1 MRFHV
6 LGLPHTVSSKEFN
19 ACAYTQKVVKFCKMM
34 SARGHYIIH
43 YGHEDSD
50 VICNEHVSVIANED
64 WKIAYGD
71 YDWRKNFFKFDVED
85 HAYKTFYKNAI
96 EEVGKRKQPLDFILP
111 FWGAGV
117 RPICDAHTDMICV
130 EPGIG
135 YAGGHWARWKIFE
148 SYAIYHAYCGMGN
161 VGHCNQDWYEVVIP
175 NYFDLEDFDY
185 SEEKDDYFLFLGRVF
200 SGKGIDIAIQ
210 MTEKIG
216 AKLIVAGQNP
226 DNMTFP
232 DHVEYI
238 GYADVETRKK
248 LLSRAKGFIIGSMYV
263 EPFGGVQVEALLSG
277 TPTITTDWGSFTENN
292 IQGVTGYR
300 CRTFEDFVNAGKNI
314 DKINPADCRKFAE
327 KFSLENVALMY
338 EKYFQDVLNVH
349 IGKGWYHI
357 ENDVANCDQHD
368 DYELEKS
375 YWNDCTNTFDE
386 DLKHYTYAK
395 YMGLTQNGYSF
406 DVGGKSILDI
416 GGGPAS
422 ILLKTT
428 NLKKGKVIDPIEY
441 PKWTIER
448 YNSKN
453 IDVLVDIGENVNE
466 EGWDEVWIYN
476 CLQHVID
483 PQKIIE
489 NAKKSAKV
497 LRIFEWINIPPHDGH
512 PHCLTKENL
521 DTWIG
526 GSGNTIQLSESSCY
540 GECYYGE
547 FSFECDNYD
556 KIFNKLESEDIFF
569 TVIGAMDGVNHDNT
583 FKYAFKNKHWKGL
596 LIEPMKDYFEKLKEN
611 YERREN
617 LIFEN
622 VAISDSEGY
631 EYMFRIP
638 SELVESGEVPP
649 WSDGIS
655 TFYPEKN
662 VMKEEHLISRA
673 VKEPVLCTTFENISN
688 KHSIEKIDVLQ
699 IDVEGCDSNVFWQI
713 WNLNYRPK
721 LIIIEIVNMQS
732 EEKNSIENVLKN
744 NLYTLSYIGG
754 DLVAICKN

>member
-50 VICNEHVSVIANED
+50 VICNEHVSVITNED

-85 HAYKTFYKNAI
+85 HAYKTFYKNGI

-111 FWGAGV
+111 FWGSGV
-117 RPICDAHTDMICV
+117 RPICDAHPDMICV

-148 SYAIYHAYCGMGN
+148 SYAIYHAYCGMEN
-161 VGHCNQDWYEVVIP
+161 VGTCRQDWYEVVIP
-175 NYFDLEDFDY
+175 NYFDLDDFDY
-185 SEEKDDYFLFLGRVF
+185 SEKKDDYFLFLGRVF
-200 SGKGIDIAIQ
+200 SGKGIDIAVQ

-238 GYADVETRKK
+238 GYADVETRRK

-300 CRTFEDFVNAGKNI
+300 CRTFGDFVNAGKNI
-314 DKINPADCRKFAE
+314 DKIKPSDCRKFAE
-327 KFSLENVALMY
+327 KFSLKNVALMY

-349 IGKGWYHI
+349 TGKGWYHI
-357 ENDVANCDQHD
+357 ENDLKVGKYD
-368 DYELEKS
+368 EF
-375 YWNDCTNTFDE
+375 FD
-386 DLKHYTYAK
+386 
-395 YMGLTQNGYSF
+395 
-406 DVGGKSILDI
+406 
-416 GGGPAS
+416 
-422 ILLKTT
+422 
-428 NLKKGKVIDPIEY
+428 
-441 PKWTIER
+441 
-448 YNSKN
+448 
-453 IDVLVDIGENVNE
+453 
-466 EGWDEVWIYN
+466 
-476 CLQHVID
+476 
-483 PQKIIE
+483 
-489 NAKKSAKV
+489 
-497 LRIFEWINIPPHDGH
+497 
-512 PHCLTKENL
+512 
-521 DTWIG
+521 
-526 GSGNTIQLSESSCY
+526 
-540 GECYYGE
+540 
-547 FSFECDNYD
+547 
-556 KIFNKLESEDIFF
+556 KLESEDIFF
-569 TVIGAMDGVNHDNT
+569 TIVGAMDGVNHDNT

-611 YERREN
+611 YEHREN

-662 VMKEEHLISRA
+662 VMKEEHLISKA

-732 EEKNSIENVLKN
+732 KEKNKIEKTLKN
-744 NLYTLSYIGG
+744 NSYTLSYVG
-754 DLVAICKN
+754 DDLIATKEN

>member
-50 VICNEHVSVIANED
+50 VICNEHVSVITNED

-85 HAYKTFYKNAI
+85 HAYKTFFKNAI

-111 FWGAGV
+111 FWGSGV
-117 RPICDAHTDMICV
+117 RPICDAHPDMICV

-148 SYAIYHAYCGMGN
+148 SYAIYHAYCGMQN
-161 VGHCNQDWYEVVIP
+161 VGTCRQDWYEVVIP

-216 AKLIVAGQNP
+216 SKLIVAGQNP

-300 CRTFEDFVNAGKNI
+300 CRTFEDFINAGKNI
-314 DKINPADCRKFAE
+314 DKIKPSDCREFAE

-338 EKYFQDVLNVH
+338 EKYFQDVLNVYTNE
-349 IGKGWYHI
+349 GWYHI
-357 ENDVANCDQHD
+357 ENDLKVGKYDQF
-368 DYELEKS
+368 
-375 YWNDCTNTFDE
+375 FD
-386 DLKHYTYAK
+386 
-395 YMGLTQNGYSF
+395 
-406 DVGGKSILDI
+406 
-416 GGGPAS
+416 
-422 ILLKTT
+422 
-428 NLKKGKVIDPIEY
+428 
-441 PKWTIER
+441 
-448 YNSKN
+448 
-453 IDVLVDIGENVNE
+453 
-466 EGWDEVWIYN
+466 
-476 CLQHVID
+476 
-483 PQKIIE
+483 
-489 NAKKSAKV
+489 
-497 LRIFEWINIPPHDGH
+497 
-512 PHCLTKENL
+512 
-521 DTWIG
+521 
-526 GSGNTIQLSESSCY
+526 
-540 GECYYGE
+540 
-547 FSFECDNYD
+547 
-556 KIFNKLESEDIFF
+556 KLESDDIFF
-569 TVIGAMDGVNHDNT
+569 TVVGAMDGVNHDNT

-611 YERREN
+611 YEYREN

-649 WSDGIS
+649 WSNGIS

-662 VMKEEHLISRA
+662 VMKEEHLISKA

-732 EEKNSIENVLKN
+732 KEKNKIEKTLKN
-744 NLYTLSYIGG
+744 NLYTLSYVG
-754 DLVAICKN
+754 DDLIATKEN

>member
-50 VICNEHVSVIANED
+50 VICNEHISVITNED

-111 FWGAGV
+111 FWGSGV
-117 RPICDAHTDMICV
+117 RPICDAHPDMICV

-148 SYAIYHAYCGMGN
+148 SYAIYHAYCGMQN
-161 VGHCNQDWYEVVIP
+161 VGYCNQDWYEVVIP
-175 NYFDLEDFDY
+175 NYFDLDDFDY

-238 GYADVETRKK
+238 GYADIETRRK
-248 LLSRAKGFIIGSMYV
+248 LLSRAKGFIIGSMYI

-277 TPTITTDWGSFTENN
+277 TPTITTDWGAFTENN

-314 DKINPADCRKFAE
+314 DKIKPSDCRKFAE
-327 KFSLENVALMY
+327 KFSLENVSLMY

-349 IGKGWYHI
+349 TSEGWYHI
-357 ENDVANCDQHD
+357 ENDVIDCDQHN

-375 YWNDCTNTFDE
+375 FWNDCTNTFDE
-386 DLKHYTYAK
+386 DLKHYIYARHMNIK
-395 YMGLTQNGYSF
+395 QDYYSF
-406 DVGGKSILDI
+406 DVEGKSILDI
-416 GGGPAS
+416 GGGPTS
-422 ILLKTT
+422 MLLKTT

-441 PKWTIER
+441 PKWTVER

-453 IDVLVDIGENVNE
+453 IEVLIDIAENANE
-466 EGWDEVWIYN
+466 KGWDEVWIYN

-521 DTWIG
+521 DSWIG
-526 GSGNTIQLSESSCY
+526 GSGKTAELAESNCY

-547 FSFECDNYD
+547 F
-556 KIFNKLESEDIFF
+556 
-569 TVIGAMDGVNHDNT
+569 
-583 FKYAFKNKHWKGL
+583 L
-596 LIEPMKDYFEKLKEN
+596 L
-611 YERREN
+611 
-617 LIFEN
+617 
-622 VAISDSEGY
+622 
-631 EYMFRIP
+631 
-638 SELVESGEVPP
+638 
-649 WSDGIS
+649 
-655 TFYPEKN
+655 
-662 VMKEEHLISRA
+662 
-673 VKEPVLCTTFENISN
+673 
-688 KHSIEKIDVLQ
+688 
-699 IDVEGCDSNVFWQI
+699 
-713 WNLNYRPK
+713 
-721 LIIIEIVNMQS
+721 
-732 EEKNSIENVLKN
+732 
-744 NLYTLSYIGG
+744 
-754 DLVAICKN
+754 

>member
-50 VICNEHVSVIANED
+50 VICNEHVSVITNED

-85 HAYKTFYKNAI
+85 HAYKTFYKNGI

-111 FWGAGV
+111 FWGSGV
-117 RPICDAHTDMICV
+117 RPICDAHSDMICV

-148 SYAIYHAYCGMGN
+148 SYAIYHAYGGINN
-161 VGHCNQDWYEVVIP
+161 VGYCNQDWYEVVIP

-200 SGKGIDIAIQ
+200 SGKGIDIAVQ

-277 TPTITTDWGSFTENN
+277 TPTITTDWGAFTENN
-292 IQGVTGYR
+292 IHGVTGYR
-300 CRTFEDFVNAGKNI
+300 CRTFGDFVNAGKNI
-314 DKINPADCRKFAE
+314 DKIKPSDCRKFAE
-327 KFSLENVALMY
+327 KFSLENVSLMY
-338 EKYFQDVLNVH
+338 EKYFQDVLNVYTNE
-349 IGKGWYHI
+349 GWYHI
-357 ENDVANCDQHD
+357 ENDFQVGKYD
-368 DYELEKS
+368 EF
-375 YWNDCTNTFDE
+375 FD
-386 DLKHYTYAK
+386 K
-395 YMGLTQNGYSF
+395 
-406 DVGGKSILDI
+406 LD
-416 GGGPAS
+416 
-422 ILLKTT
+422 
-428 NLKKGKVIDPIEY
+428 
-441 PKWTIER
+441 
-448 YNSKN
+448 
-453 IDVLVDIGENVNE
+453 
-466 EGWDEVWIYN
+466 
-476 CLQHVID
+476 
-483 PQKIIE
+483 
-489 NAKKSAKV
+489 
-497 LRIFEWINIPPHDGH
+497 
-512 PHCLTKENL
+512 
-521 DTWIG
+521 
-526 GSGNTIQLSESSCY
+526 
-540 GECYYGE
+540 
-547 FSFECDNYD
+547 
-556 KIFNKLESEDIFF
+556 SEDIFF
-569 TVIGAMDGVNHDNT
+569 TIVGAMDGVNHDNT

-611 YERREN
+611 YEHREN

-662 VMKEEHLISRA
+662 VMREEHLISKA

-721 LIIIEIVNMQS
+721 LIIIEIVHMQS
-732 EEKNSIENVLKN
+732 KEKNKIEKILKN
-744 NLYTLSYIGG
+744 NFYTLAYVG
-754 DLVAICKN
+754 DDLIATKEN

>member
-1 MRFHV
+1 MLFIMRFHV
-6 LGLPHTVSSKEFN
+6 LGLPHTVSSKDFN

-50 VICNEHVSVIANED
+50 AICNEHVSVITNED
-64 WKIAYGD
+64 WQIAYGN
-71 YDWRKNFFKFDVED
+71 YDWRKNFFKFEVED

-111 FWGAGV
+111 FWGSGV
-117 RPICDAHTDMICV
+117 RPICDAHSDLICV

-135 YAGGHWARWKIFE
+135 YAEGHWARWKIFE
-148 SYAIYHAYCGMGN
+148 SYAIYHAYCGIQN
-161 VGHCNQDWYEVVIP
+161 VGTCRQDWYEVVIP

-185 SEEKDDYFLFLGRVF
+185 SEEKDDYFLFLGRVY
-200 SGKGIDIAIQ
+200 SGKGIEIAIQ

-232 DHVEYI
+232 NHVEYI
-238 GYADVETRKK
+238 GYADVETRRR
-248 LLSRAKGFIIGSMYV
+248 LLSRAKGLIIGSMYI

-277 TPTITTDWGSFTENN
+277 TPTITTDWGAFTENN
-292 IQGVTGYR
+292 IQGLTGYR

-314 DKINPADCRKFAE
+314 DNIKPSDCRKFAE

-338 EKYFQDVLNVH
+338 EKYFQDVLNVYTNE
-349 IGKGWYHI
+349 GWYHI
-357 ENDVANCDQHD
+357 ENDF
-368 DYELEKS
+368 K
-375 YWNDCTNTFDE
+375 
-386 DLKHYTYAK
+386 
-395 YMGLTQNGYSF
+395 
-406 DVGGKSILDI
+406 VGK
-416 GGGPAS
+416 
-422 ILLKTT
+422 
-428 NLKKGKVIDPIEY
+428 
-441 PKWTIER
+441 
-448 YNSKN
+448 
-453 IDVLVDIGENVNE
+453 
-466 EGWDEVWIYN
+466 
-476 CLQHVID
+476 
-483 PQKIIE
+483 
-489 NAKKSAKV
+489 
-497 LRIFEWINIPPHDGH
+497 
-512 PHCLTKENL
+512 
-521 DTWIG
+521 
-526 GSGNTIQLSESSCY
+526 
-540 GECYYGE
+540 
-547 FSFECDNYD
+547 YD
-556 KIFNKLESEDIFF
+556 KFFDRLDSEDIFF
-569 TVIGAMDGVNHDNT
+569 TVVGAMDGVNHDNT

-611 YERREN
+611 YEHREN

-638 SELVESGEVPP
+638 SELVESGEVPS

-662 VMKEEHLISRA
+662 VMREDHLISKA

-732 EEKNSIENVLKN
+732 KEKNKIEKTLKN
-744 NLYTLSYIGG
+744 NSYTLSYVG
-754 DLVAICKN
+754 DDLIATKEN

>member
-50 VICNEHVSVIANED
+50 VICNEHVSVITNED

-71 YDWRKNFFKFDVED
+71 YDWRKNFFKFDLED
-85 HAYKTFYKNAI
+85 HAYKTFFKNAI

-111 FWGAGV
+111 FWGSGV

-148 SYAIYHAYCGMGN
+148 SYAIYHAYCGMQN
-161 VGHCNQDWYEVVIP
+161 VGTCRQDWYEVVIP

-216 AKLIVAGQNP
+216 SKLIVAGQNP

-277 TPTITTDWGSFTENN
+277 TPTITTDWGAFTENN

-314 DKINPADCRKFAE
+314 DKIKPSDCKKFAE
-327 KFSLENVALMY
+327 KFLLENVAPMY

-349 IGKGWYHI
+349 TNEGWYHI
-357 ENDVANCDQHD
+357 ENDFQVSKYD
-368 DYELEKS
+368 EF
-375 YWNDCTNTFDE
+375 FD
-386 DLKHYTYAK
+386 
-395 YMGLTQNGYSF
+395 
-406 DVGGKSILDI
+406 
-416 GGGPAS
+416 
-422 ILLKTT
+422 
-428 NLKKGKVIDPIEY
+428 
-441 PKWTIER
+441 
-448 YNSKN
+448 
-453 IDVLVDIGENVNE
+453 
-466 EGWDEVWIYN
+466 
-476 CLQHVID
+476 
-483 PQKIIE
+483 
-489 NAKKSAKV
+489 
-497 LRIFEWINIPPHDGH
+497 
-512 PHCLTKENL
+512 
-521 DTWIG
+521 
-526 GSGNTIQLSESSCY
+526 
-540 GECYYGE
+540 
-547 FSFECDNYD
+547 
-556 KIFNKLESEDIFF
+556 KLESEDIFF
-569 TVIGAMDGVNHDNT
+569 TIVGAMDGVNHDNT

-611 YERREN
+611 YEYREN

-638 SELVESGEVPP
+638 SELVESGEVPS

-662 VMKEEHLISRA
+662 VMREEHLISKA
-673 VKEPVLCTTFENISN
+673 VKEPVLCTTFQNISN

-713 WNLNYRPK
+713 WNLNYKPK
-721 LIIIEIVNMQS
+721 LIIIEIVHMQS
-732 EEKNSIENVLKN
+732 KEKNKIEKILKN
-744 NLYTLSYIGG
+744 NFYTLAYVAG
-754 DLVAICKN
+754 DLIATKEN